1 MAVNGKL
8 RMSDDNYL
16 TIARVMAKAKDKWTR
31 ENLSNLV
38 TGETIIHAKQA
49 YTDGFLAGVTF
60 KFTGETYE
68 D

>member
-1 MAVNGKL
+1 
-8 RMSDDNYL
+8 MSDDNYL

-31 ENLSNLV
+31 ENLSNLA
-38 TGETIIHAKQA
+38 TGQTISMSKRA

-60 KFTGETYE
+60 KFTGETHE